1 MRKKPTKLSFS
12 AKVPW
17 DQQTFSEEG
26 SESLPVFFCYLS
38 FRHTGDIG
46 TILELYSQVRK
57 FNHGFENI
65 LLIIVYYLLEDF
77 LRN

>member
-12 AKVPW
+12 AKVPR
-17 DQQTFSEEG
+17 DQQTFAEEG

-46 TILELYSQVRK
+46 TILKLYSKARK
-57 FNHGFENI
+57 FNHGFENNS
-65 LLIIVYYLLEDF
+65 LIIVFYLEEDF
-77 LRN
+77 LPN